1 MKEGNNM
8 LKEFDPESIKQGQH
22 INFGAYGNLYVCN
35 TNYNEKSF
43 WVTDIKADRK
53 NPDARGWSIRKAFAV
68 GKAK

>member
-1 MKEGNNM
+1 MP
-8 LKEFDPESIKQGQH
+8 KEFNPESITQGQY

-35 TNYNEKSF
+35 PNYNEKSF

-53 NPDARGWSIRKAFAV
+53 NDDASGWSIRKVFAV